1 MRSITSKSDPQSQQS
16 RSLCIIYKIGLPNT
30 RLRGRTIKIFGCIS
44 RCWVSILNP
53 SFPGTVLEW
62 TIPAPVISVARG
74 RRGRRDWPSTTRER
88 SRQRVISVKGGHYN
102 SRYQHTSSS
111 GHSKKWKIFGRYNSR
126 NFQVARQW
134 YSSMMISD
142 FSRTVRTVWWGW
154 TWWVIMMRM
163 LVLSLMLVLM
173 VAKVQPSV
181 YSGREDICNLSE
193 CDCQTD
199 TVICTCNQ
207 DSSFQV

>member
-1 MRSITSKSDPQSQQS
+1 M
-16 RSLCIIYKIGLPNT
+16 YKIGLPNT

-126 NFQVARQW
+126 NLQVARQW